1 MSPPRSGFQEKHP
14 LSRRLQLTGTGILRP
29 TIKRKIFRAYRW
41 ATRLGMH
48 ILPVHYFSALPSVL
62 ELERTKKR
70 WAQPSELPGIDVN
83 VDAQLE
89 RLRQV
94 VEPRYDE
101 HAYERAARDSGI
113 RGLGEIEGLV
123 LDAIVRDLRPS
134 RVIEVGSGTSSF
146 VIARALEANGKGT
159 LTCIEPVPPPSLLHL
174 DARLLDVPVQDVPIE
189 TFTSLGLNDLLF
201 IDSSHAVKP
210 GGDVNSLL
218 LEVVPRLRPGVVV
231 HLHDINLPFDYQPDV
246 LQTFL
251 IWTEVSLLRALLTDN
266 ERLRIMFSLSMLHYQ
281 RPEGLKTVVPRYRP
295 ARQDDGLR
303 ADRPSARPGHAPS
316 SIYLEVMSP

>member
-1 MSPPRSGFQEKHP
+1 LHP
-14 LSRRLQLTGTGILRP
+14 W
-29 TIKRKIFRAYRW
+29 IKRKIFRAYRW
-41 ATRLGMH
+41 GTRLGVH
-48 ILPVHYFSALPSVL
+48 VLPVHYYSALPSVL

-70 WAQPSELPGIDVN
+70 WARASELPGIDAD

-89 RLRQV
+89 RLRKV

-101 HAYERAARDSGI
+101 HAYERAALYSGI

-123 LDAIVRDLRPS
+123 LDAIVRELQPS

-146 VIARALEANGKGT
+146 LIAGALAANGKGA
-159 LTCIEPVPPPSLLHL
+159 LTCIEPDPPPSLLGL
-174 DARLLDVPVQDVPIE
+174 QARLLDVPVQDIPIE
-189 TFTSLGLNDLLF
+189 TFMSLAPGDLLF

-210 GGDVNSLL
+210 GGDVNYLL
-218 LEVVPRLRPGVVV
+218 LEILPRLRPGVIV
-231 HLHDINLPFDYQPDV
+231 HLHDINLPFDYQPDI

-251 IWTEVSLLRALLTDN
+251 IWTEVSLLRALLTHN

-281 RPEGLKTVVPRYRP
+281 RPEGLRAVVPRFRP
-295 ARQDDGLR
+295 EKQDDGLR
-303 ADRPSARPGHAPS
+303 ADLRSAHPGHAPS